1 MPCPPVCQFP
11 APPPCSLNLWAC
23 LRPSVP
29 APAQT
34 LSPASHL
41 VSSSLS
47 PRTPELALL
56 LSCSQPG
63 VRDPVSPASSDR
75 ILCFRFSASSCSP
88 ALLPC
93 PPLPL
98 HMLFPWLKCPFTL
111 TGLANPA
118 HPLPSAQ
125 RLRKAFPDFSGWAG
139 AVWAPSAQ
147 HRAGPWAAWEEL
159 LGSWHPRDALEGE
172 VYLTEVTVGTAGAR
186 GRSCSS
192 VGGDVHPEP

>member
-41 VSSSLS
+41 VLSSPS
-47 PRTPELALL
+47 PRAPELALL

-63 VRDPVSPASSDR
+63 VQDPVSPASSDR

-88 ALLPC
+88 ALLPF

-98 HMLFPWLKCPFTL
+98 HMLFPWLKCPFPL

-118 HPLPSAQ
+118 HPLPSAH

-139 AVWAPSAQ
+139 AAVGYLSPAQ
-147 HRAGPWAAWEEL
+147 GQ
-159 LGSWHPRDALEGE
+159 
-172 VYLTEVTVGTAGAR
+172 AR
-186 GRSCSS
+186 GRPGKSC
-192 VGGDVHPEP
+192 